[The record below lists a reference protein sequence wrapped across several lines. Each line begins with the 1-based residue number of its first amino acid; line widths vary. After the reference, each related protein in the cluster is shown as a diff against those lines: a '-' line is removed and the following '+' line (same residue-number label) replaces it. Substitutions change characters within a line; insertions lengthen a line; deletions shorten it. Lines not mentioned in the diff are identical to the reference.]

1 MGKVGNSHVDL
12 DHTGKLIKDQNCV
25 RSKSDSNLQDF
36 LLLLLLSF
44 PAALS
49 AGSWDIDS
57 DIVDNYI

>member
-12 DHTGKLIKDQNCV
+12 AHTGKLIKDQNCV

-49 AGSWDIDS
+49 TGPWDIGSDS
-57 DIVDNYI
+57 VDNYV

>member
-44 PAALS
+44 PAGLG
-49 AGSWDIDS
+49 AGPWDIDS